1 MDRPLDAFAAM
12 GSAGPLSEHGSA
24 LVYLDD
30 DRAALQVVL
39 MLQEFGLTVD
49 LVGDSSSALTWATH
63 AHYSLV
69 ICGGDFSHHL
79 LAYQARRASP
89 ETDVLLMSRLPAR
102 VSVTNAGVE
111 LFPLPLDV
119 NAFASKLN
127 ALVGQVD

>member
-12 GSAGPLSEHGSA
+12 PPAGPLSRHGSA
-24 LVYLDD
+24 LVYLSD
-30 DRAALQVVL
+30 DRAALQTVL

-49 LVGDSSSALTWATH
+49 IVNDAKSALSWATH
-63 AHYSLV
+63 AHYTLV

-79 LAYQARRASP
+79 LAYRARRASP
-89 ETDVLLMSRLPAR
+89 ETEVLLMSRLPAR

-119 NAFASKLN
+119 NAFALKLN
-127 ALVGQVD
+127 ALVSQVD

>member
-1 MDRPLDAFAAM
+1 MDRPSDAFTTM
-12 GSAGPLSEHGSA
+12 GSAGPLSAHGSA
-24 LVYLDD
+24 LVCLSD

-49 LVGDSSSALTWATH
+49 LVTDGKSALNWATH
-63 AHYSLV
+63 AHYSLA

-79 LAYQARRASP
+79 LAYQAQRAAP
-89 ETDVLLMSRLPAR
+89 ETQVLLMSRLPAR
-102 VSVTNAGVE
+102 PSIAKAGVE

-127 ALVGQVD
+127 DLVG

>member
-12 GSAGPLSEHGSA
+12 GPTGPLSAHGSA

-39 MLQEFGLTVD
+39 LLQEFGLAVD
-49 LVGDSSSALTWATH
+49 IVSDASSALTWATH
-63 AHYSLV
+63 AHYSLM

-79 LAYQARRASP
+79 LAYRARRASP

-127 ALVGQVD
+127 ALVGRVD

>member
-1 MDRPLDAFAAM
+1 MDRSLDAFAAM
-12 GSAGPLSEHGSA
+12 GLVGPLSEHGAA

-39 MLQEFGLTVD
+39 ILQEFGLAVD
-49 LVGDSSSALTWATH
+49 IVGDSSSALTWATH

-79 LAYQARRASP
+79 LAYRAQRAAP
-89 ETDVLLMSRLPAR
+89 ESQVLLMSRLPAR
-102 VSVTNAGVE
+102 ASLTSAGVE

-119 NAFASKLN
+119 NAFASKLHS
-127 ALVGQVD
+127 LVGQVD